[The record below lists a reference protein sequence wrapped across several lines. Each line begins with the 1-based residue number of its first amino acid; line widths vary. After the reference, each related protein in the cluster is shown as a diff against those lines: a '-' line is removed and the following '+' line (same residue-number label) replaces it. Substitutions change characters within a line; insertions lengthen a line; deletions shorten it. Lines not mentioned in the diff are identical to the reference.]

1 MQNHEA
7 LPGEPVEWRHTF
19 RYAEEL
25 IREGILGR
33 DEVIFHLSH
42 YMEKDPEEAYDWL
55 VTEACN
61 RHIRILEEVDDDI
74 SVDFFHEK
82 EIPINQEIYRI
93 LSSKRERLLN
103 KLGSLSLRALGATLI
118 VGSTVNYLNQV
129 NVKGLGSDRGL
140 NMLTTHLFVCGIG
153 ALLLRKSLEKKY

>member
-7 LPGEPVEWRHTF
+7 LPGEPVEWQHTF

-82 EIPINQEIYRI
+82 EIPINKEIYQI

-103 KLGSLSLRALGATLI
+103 KLGSLSLRALGATLV
-118 VGSTVNYLNQV
+118 VGSTINYMEQV
-129 NVKGLGSDRGL
+129 NVQGTRADSSL
-140 NMLTTHLFVCGIG
+140 NTLTTHLLVCGVG
-153 ALLLRKSLEKKY
+153 AFLMRKGFEDRY